1 MVRKEN
7 AMRGNNNYSCTAEKG
22 FMLPSIDAKHS
33 TDKQI
38 KSLYIQPSDSRS
50 FREGRLPQQKLKLPS
65 INNNAG
71 KLWKPMGCFIFQ

>member
-1 MVRKEN
+1 
-7 AMRGNNNYSCTAEKG
+7 MRGNNNYSCAAEKG

-50 FREGRLPQQKLKLPS
+50 FREGRLPQQKHRAVTFSFGGQLRLPLS
-65 INNNAG
+65 R
-71 KLWKPMGCFIFQ
+71 